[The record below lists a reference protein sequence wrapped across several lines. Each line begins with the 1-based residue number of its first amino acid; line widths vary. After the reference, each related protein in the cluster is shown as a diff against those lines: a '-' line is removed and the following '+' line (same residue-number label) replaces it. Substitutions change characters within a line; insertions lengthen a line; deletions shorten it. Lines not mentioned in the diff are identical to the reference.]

1 MFGTNP
7 RTKLYFE
14 PGGFLPDYEKR
25 WKALAESGD
34 TVEIRGYCNS
44 ACTMIMA
51 YVPSEK
57 ICFSESASLGFHSA
71 QVNGKLDL
79 EVTTKMLRSCTH
91 KSLLFR

>member
-34 TVEIRGYCNS
+34 TVEIRGYC
-44 ACTMIMA
+44 
-51 YVPSEK
+51 
-57 ICFSESASLGFHSA
+57 A
-71 QVNGKLDL
+71 Q
-79 EVTTKMLRSCTH
+79 
-91 KSLLFR
+91 